1 MQPTIGLL
9 VLDRP
14 RLGGIDF
21 VPGAVEN
28 PRAHEADHA
37 ASDGVDS
44 DDRVQEQTK
53 VAVIA
58 GTSEAAFA
66 GNVTREVELGGV
78 LDRRHV
84 PSSRAPASEAPRGGQ
99 HLAIA
104 DRAVIKK
111 ATKTKRFVAVFRQ
124 GMYAGRGPLAH
135 RSQQTR
141 ANAALT
147 RITEATKIFLNHANR
162 VPPTPA
168 ETKSQIESCRNRFA
182 LVRLP

>member
-1 MQPTIGLL
+1 MQPTIGLF

-14 RLGGIDF
+14 RLGGIDL

-28 PRAHEADHA
+28 PRAHKADHA

-44 DDRVQEQTK
+44 DGRVQEQTK

-78 LDRRHV
+78 LDRQYV
-84 PSSRAPASEAPRGGQ
+84 PSSRPPAGKAPRGGQ
-99 HLAIA
+99 HLAMA

-124 GMYAGRGPLAH
+124 GMHAGRRLLAH
-135 RSQQTR
+135 CFQQTR
-141 ANAALT
+141 ANA
-147 RITEATKIFLNHANR
+147 
-162 VPPTPA
+162 P
-168 ETKSQIESCRNRFA
+168 
-182 LVRLP
+182 